1 MKFSKTEIEAV
12 IEASPRT
19 TIPFNKLILS
29 VTYQARPA
37 GSTSKMSIAELAASI
52 KDSNVLQN
60 LIVVKGARGLFEVC
74 AGGRRLEALALLI
87 MNGDIPENY
96 PVPVL
101 IVPADRALMAS
112 LAENCFHIPL
122 HPAEEYTAFATLT
135 AQGKSVEDVAAA
147 FGVTP
152 LVVKRRMK
160 LATVSPKLMAQFRED
175 KIGLDCLMVLASV
188 DEHDKQE
195 QTWAGVPTW
204 NRRPDYLR
212 QLLTQGEIESDRDP
226 VARYVT
232 VKAYEKAGGTLRR
245 DLFSDD
251 DKKAY
256 LLDAPL
262 LEKLA
267 TDKLQK
273 KAKQV
278 LLEGW
283 KWVDVRVRYSYDE
296 FVKYGELRKSR
307 REPTEQETA
316 SSAELQ
322 ARMTVLNEQ
331 MEALAEAEDG
341 EGDEGGA
348 GDEYEKLESESEGLQ
363 AQFKAL
369 EDTLS
374 VWPADLMPQA
384 GCVVSVGN
392 DGAVALKCGLVRPED
407 RNDMVQAVRLAGEG
421 GDDES
426 LVSLPSP
433 KTRPVHSDKLMRRL
447 TAHRVAAVQAE
458 LMDRP
463 DVALVAITAH
473 LAGKL
478 LIDSYRRHYGSDDVL
493 TVSATNTH
501 ASLPSE
507 ADDMKTS
514 AAWQKMDAERA
525 TWAARLP
532 ESVDAIFP
540 WVLAQEPITVQQLL
554 TFLIASTVT
563 GVYGVERSVQSTDA
577 LAVALGLDMS
587 KWWSATGPSYFNHVS
602 KGRILEVVTEA
613 VDANAASPLA
623 ALKKDAAV
631 TGAEQTVAGTGWLP
645 TVLRVG
651 MPEKVSSFGGADEP
665 SMAHGEEHAEQDGV
679 AQRVQE
685 PALAG

>member
-1 MKFSKTEIEAV
+1 MKFSKAEIEAV

-19 TIPFNKLILS
+19 TVPFNKLILS
-29 VTYQARPA
+29 DTYQARSA

-52 KDSNVLQN
+52 KESNVLQN

-74 AGGRRLEALALLI
+74 AGGRRLEALTLLVAS
-87 MNGDIPENY
+87 GDIAENY

-101 IVPADRALMAS
+101 IVPADKALMAS

-122 HPAEEYTAFATLT
+122 HPAEEYTAFAKLT

-160 LATVSPKLMAQFRED
+160 LATVSPTLMVQFRED

-188 DEHDKQE
+188 DDHDKQE

-256 LLDAPL
+256 LLDAVL

-278 LLEGW
+278 VADGW
-283 KWVDVRVRYSYDE
+283 KWVDVRVRYNYDE
-296 FVKYGELRKSR
+296 FVKYGALRKTR
-307 REPTEQETA
+307 REPTEQEAA
-316 SSAELQ
+316 SLTELETRV
-322 ARMTVLNEQ
+322 AALHDQ
-331 MEALAEAEDG
+331 MEVLAEAEAD
-341 EGDEGGA
+341 EGDEDNA
-348 GDEYEKLESESEGLQ
+348 YEKIESESEALQ
-363 AQFKAL
+363 VQIKAL

-374 VWPADLMPQA
+374 IWPTDLMAQA
-384 GCVVSVGN
+384 GCVVYVGN
-392 DGAVALKCGLVRPED
+392 DGAAVLKCGLVRPED
-407 RNDMVQAVRLAGEG
+407 RNDMVQAVRMAGEG
-421 GDDES
+421 ADDES

-463 DVALVAITAH
+463 DVALAAITAH
-473 LAGKL
+473 LAVKL
-478 LIDSYRRHYGSDDVL
+478 LVDGYRRHYGNDDVL
-493 TVSATNTH
+493 TVGATNTH
-501 ASLPSE
+501 VSLPSE
-507 ADDMKTS
+507 ADDMKAS

-563 GVYGVERSVQSTDA
+563 GVYGVERSKQNTDA

-602 KGRILEVVTEA
+602 KGRILDVVTRA
-613 VDANAASPLA
+613 VDANAASLLA
-623 ALKKDAAV
+623 ALKKDAVV
-631 TGAEQTVAGTGWLP
+631 TGAEQTMAGTGWLP
-645 TVLRVG
+645 SCLRT
-651 MPEKVSSFGGADEP
+651 EP
-665 SMAHGEEHAEQDGV
+665 SSGIDEETLDTREESEEATLV
-679 AQRVQE
+679 A
-685 PALAG
+685 

>member
-1 MKFSKTEIEAV
+1 MKFSKAEIEAV

-19 TIPFNKLILS
+19 TVPFNKLILS
-29 VTYQARPA
+29 DTYQARSA

-52 KDSNVLQN
+52 KESNVLQN

-74 AGGRRLEALALLI
+74 AGGRRLEALTLLVAS
-87 MNGDIPENY
+87 GDIAENY

-101 IVPADRALMAS
+101 IVPADKALMAS

-122 HPAEEYTAFATLT
+122 HPAEEYTAFAKLT

-160 LATVSPKLMAQFRED
+160 LATVSPTLMVQFRED

-188 DEHDKQE
+188 DDHDKQE

-256 LLDAPL
+256 LLDAVL

-278 LLEGW
+278 VADGW
-283 KWVDVRVRYSYDE
+283 KWVDVRVRYNYDE
-296 FVKYGELRKSR
+296 FVKYGALRKTR
-307 REPTEQETA
+307 REPTEQEAA
-316 SSAELQ
+316 SLTELETRV
-322 ARMTVLNEQ
+322 AALHDQ
-331 MEALAEAEDG
+331 MEVLAEAEAD
-341 EGDEGGA
+341 EGDEDNA
-348 GDEYEKLESESEGLQ
+348 YEKIESESEALQ
-363 AQFKAL
+363 VQIKAL

-374 VWPADLMPQA
+374 IWPTDLMAQA
-384 GCVVSVGN
+384 GCVVYVGN
-392 DGAVALKCGLVRPED
+392 DGAAVLKCGLVRPED
-407 RNDMVQAVRLAGEG
+407 RNDMVQAVRMAGEG
-421 GDDES
+421 ADDES

-463 DVALVAITAH
+463 DVALAAITAH
-473 LAGKL
+473 LAVKL
-478 LIDSYRRHYGSDDVL
+478 LVDGYRRHYGNDDVL
-493 TVSATNTH
+493 TVGAPNTH
-501 ASLPSE
+501 VSLPSE
-507 ADDMKTS
+507 ADDMKAS

-563 GVYGVERSVQSTDA
+563 GVYGVERSKQSTDA

-602 KGRILEVVTEA
+602 KGRILDVVTRA
-613 VDANAASPLA
+613 VDANAASLLA
-623 ALKKDAAV
+623 ALKKDAVV
-631 TGAEQTVAGTGWLP
+631 TGAEQTMAGTGWLP
-645 TVLRVG
+645 SCLRT
-651 MPEKVSSFGGADEP
+651 EP
-665 SMAHGEEHAEQDGV
+665 SSGIDEETLDTREESEEATLV
-679 AQRVQE
+679 A
-685 PALAG
+685 

>member
-1 MKFSKTEIEAV
+1 MKFSKAEIEAV

-29 VTYQARPA
+29 ETYQARSA

-52 KDSNVLQN
+52 KESNVLQN

-74 AGGRRLEALALLI
+74 AGGRRLEALTLLVA
-87 MNGDIPENY
+87 NSDIPDNY

-101 IVPADRALMAS
+101 MVPADKALIAS

-122 HPAEEYTAFATLT
+122 HPAEEYTAFAKLT

-160 LATVSPKLMAQFRED
+160 LATVSPQLMAQFRAD

-188 DEHDKQE
+188 DDHHKQE
-195 QTWAGVPTW
+195 QTWSGVPTW

-212 QLLTQGEIESDRDP
+212 QLLTQGEIESDSDP

-256 LLDAPL
+256 LLDAAL

-278 LLEGW
+278 AADGW
-283 KWVDVRVRYSYDE
+283 KWVDVRVRYNYDE
-296 FVKYGELRKSR
+296 FVKYGALRKTR
-307 REPTEQETA
+307 REPSGQEAA
-316 SSAELQ
+316 SLLEFETRLA
-322 ARMTVLNEQ
+322 ALNDQ
-331 MEALAEAEDG
+331 MEALAEAESDESDENG
-341 EGDEGGA
+341 EYD
-348 GDEYEKLESESEGLQ
+348 KLETESESLQ
-363 AQFKAL
+363 AQIKAL
-369 EDTLS
+369 EDTFN
-374 VWPADLMPQA
+374 VWPADLMVQA
-384 GCVVSVGN
+384 GCVVFVGN
-392 DGAVALKCGLVRPED
+392 DGTVALKCGLVRPED
-407 RNDMVQAVRLAGEG
+407 RSDMAQAARLAGEG
-421 GDDES
+421 ADDES

-458 LMDRP
+458 LIDRP
-463 DVALVAITAH
+463 DVALAAITAH
-473 LAGKL
+473 LAVKL
-478 LIDSYRRHYGSDDVL
+478 LVDGFRRHYGSDDVL
-493 TVSATNTH
+493 TMSATNTH

-514 AAWQKMDAERA
+514 AAWQKMDTERA
-525 TWAARLP
+525 AWAARLP

-563 GVYGVERSVQSTDA
+563 GVYGVERSKQSTDA

-587 KWWSATGPSYFNHVS
+587 KWWATGPSYFNHVS

-613 VDANAASPLA
+613 VDANAASPLDT
-623 ALKKDAAV
+623 LKKDAAV

-651 MPEKVSSFGGADEP
+651 MSEKVNPSGDSDEP
-665 SMAHGEEHAEQDGV
+665 PVAIGEEHVEPDG
-679 AQRVQE
+679 ATQWAQE

>member
-1 MKFSKTEIEAV
+1 MKFSKAEIEAV

-19 TIPFNKLILS
+19 TVPFNKLILS
-29 VTYQARPA
+29 DTYQARSA

-52 KDSNVLQN
+52 KESSVLQN

-74 AGGRRLEALALLI
+74 AGGRRLEALTLLVASGEI
-87 MNGDIPENY
+87 AENY

-101 IVPADRALMAS
+101 IVPADKALIAS
-112 LAENCFHIPL
+112 LSENCFHIPM
-122 HPAEEYTAFATLT
+122 HPADEYTAFAKLMG
-135 AQGKSVEDVAAA
+135 QGKSVEDVAAA

-160 LATVSPKLMAQFRED
+160 LATVSPQLMAQFRED

-188 DEHDKQE
+188 DDHDKQE

-226 VARYVT
+226 VAKYVT
-232 VKAYEKAGGTLRR
+232 VKTYEKAGGTLRR

-267 TDKLQK
+267 TEKLQK

-278 LLEGW
+278 AADGW
-283 KWVDVRVRYSYDE
+283 KWIDVRVRYNYDE
-296 FVKYGELRKSR
+296 FVKYGELRKTR
-307 REPTEQETA
+307 REPTEQEAA
-316 SSAELQ
+316 SLTELETRI
-322 ARMTVLNEQ
+322 AALHDQ
-331 MEALAEAEDG
+331 MEALAEAES
-341 EGDEGGA
+341 DESDENG
-348 GDEYEKLESESEGLQ
+348 EYEKLETESESLQ
-363 AQFKAL
+363 AQIKAR

-374 VWPADLMPQA
+374 VWPADLMTQA
-384 GCVVSVGN
+384 GCVVYVGN
-392 DGAVALKCGLVRPED
+392 DGAAALKCGLVRPED
-407 RNDMVQAVRLAGEG
+407 RNDMVQAARLAGEG

-433 KTRPVHSDKLMRRL
+433 KIRPVHTDKLMRRL

-463 DVALVAITAH
+463 DVALAAITAH
-473 LAGKL
+473 LAVKL
-478 LIDSYRRHYGSDDVL
+478 LVDGYRRHYGSDDAL

-507 ADDMKTS
+507 ADDMKAS
-514 AAWQKMDAERA
+514 AAWQKVEVERA

-540 WVLAQEPITVQQLL
+540 WVLAQELITVQQLL

-563 GVYGVERSVQSTDA
+563 GVYGVERSKQSTDA

-602 KGRILEVVTEA
+602 KGRILEVVSEA

-651 MPEKVSSFGGADEP
+651 MPEKASLSGDTDEP
-665 SMAHGEEHAEQDGV
+665 PVANGEE
-679 AQRVQE
+679 
-685 PALAG
+685 

>member
-1 MKFSKTEIEAV
+1 MKFSKAEIEAV

-52 KDSNVLQN
+52 KESNVLQN

-74 AGGRRLEALALLI
+74 AGGRRLEALTLLVAS
-87 MNGDIPENY
+87 GDIAENY

-101 IVPADRALMAS
+101 IVPADKALIAS

-122 HPAEEYTAFATLT
+122 HPAEEYTAFAKLT

-160 LATVSPKLMAQFRED
+160 LATVSPTLMAQFRED

-188 DEHDKQE
+188 DDHDKQE
-195 QTWAGVPTW
+195 QTWAGMPTW

-226 VARYVT
+226 VAKYVT

-262 LEKLA
+262 LDRLA

-278 LLEGW
+278 SLDGW
-283 KWVDVRVRYSYDE
+283 KWVDVRVRYNYDE
-296 FVKYGELRKSR
+296 FVKYGELRKTR
-307 REPTEQETA
+307 REPTEHEAASLLELETRA
-316 SSAELQ
+316 A
-322 ARMTVLNEQ
+322 ALNDQ
-331 MEALAEAEDG
+331 MEALAEAESN
-341 EGDEGGA
+341 ESDENG
-348 GDEYEKLESESEGLQ
+348 EYEKLETEFESLQ
-363 AQFKAL
+363 AQIKAL
-369 EDTLS
+369 EDALS
-374 VWPADLMPQA
+374 VWPTDLMAQA
-384 GCVVSVGN
+384 GCVVYVGN
-392 DGAVALKCGLVRPED
+392 DGAAALKCGLVRPED
-407 RNDMVQAVRLAGEG
+407 RSDMAQAARLAGEG

-463 DVALVAITAH
+463 DVALAAITAH
-473 LAGKL
+473 LAAKL
-478 LIDSYRRHYGSDDVL
+478 LVDGYCRHYGNDDAL
-493 TVSATNTH
+493 TVSATNAH

-525 TWAARLP
+525 AWAARLP

-563 GVYGVERSVQSTDA
+563 GVYGVERSKQSTDA

-623 ALKKDAAV
+623 VLKKDAVV
-631 TGAEQTVAGTGWLP
+631 TGAEQTVTGMGWLP
-645 TVLRVG
+645 SCLRTVTQPGV
-651 MPEKVSSFGGADEP
+651 DEE
-665 SMAHGEEHAEQDGV
+665 ALNGVREEAEEV
-679 AQRVQE
+679 ALPV
-685 PALAG
+685 

>member
-1 MKFSKTEIEAV
+1 MKFSKAEIEAV

-19 TIPFNKLILS
+19 TVPFNKLILS
-29 VTYQARPA
+29 DTYQARSA

-52 KDSNVLQN
+52 KESNVLQN

-74 AGGRRLEALALLI
+74 AGGRRLEALTLLVAS
-87 MNGDIPENY
+87 GDIAENY

-101 IVPADRALMAS
+101 IVPADKALMAS

-122 HPAEEYTAFATLT
+122 HPAEEYTAFAKLT

-160 LATVSPKLMAQFRED
+160 LATVSPTLMVQFRED

-188 DEHDKQE
+188 DDHDKQE

-256 LLDAPL
+256 LLDAVL

-278 LLEGW
+278 VADGW
-283 KWVDVRVRYSYDE
+283 KWVDVRVRYNYDE
-296 FVKYGELRKSR
+296 FVKYGALRKTR
-307 REPTEQETA
+307 REPTEQEAA
-316 SSAELQ
+316 SLTELETRV
-322 ARMTVLNEQ
+322 AALHDQ
-331 MEALAEAEDG
+331 MEVLAEAEAD
-341 EGDEGGA
+341 EGDEDNA
-348 GDEYEKLESESEGLQ
+348 YEKIESESEALQ
-363 AQFKAL
+363 VQIKAL

-374 VWPADLMPQA
+374 IWPTDLMAQA
-384 GCVVSVGN
+384 GCVVYVGN
-392 DGAVALKCGLVRPED
+392 DGAAVLKCGLVRPED
-407 RNDMVQAVRLAGEG
+407 RNDMVQAVRMAGEG
-421 GDDES
+421 ADDES

-433 KTRPVHSDKLMRRL
+433 KPRPVHSDKLMRRL

-463 DVALVAITAH
+463 DVALAAITAH
-473 LAGKL
+473 LAVKL
-478 LIDSYRRHYGSDDVL
+478 LVDGYRRHYGNDDVL
-493 TVSATNTH
+493 TVGATNTH
-501 ASLPSE
+501 VSLPSE
-507 ADDMKTS
+507 ADDMKAS

-563 GVYGVERSVQSTDA
+563 GVYGVERSKQNTDA

-602 KGRILEVVTEA
+602 KGRILDVVTRA
-613 VDANAASPLA
+613 VDANAASLLA
-623 ALKKDAAV
+623 ALKKDAVV
-631 TGAEQTVAGTGWLP
+631 TGAEQTMAGTGWLP
-645 TVLRVG
+645 SCLRT
-651 MPEKVSSFGGADEP
+651 EP
-665 SMAHGEEHAEQDGV
+665 SSGIDEETLDTREESEEATLV
-679 AQRVQE
+679 A
-685 PALAG
+685 

>member
-1 MKFSKTEIEAV
+1 MKFSKAEIEAV

-19 TIPFNKLILS
+19 TVPFNKLILS
-29 VTYQARPA
+29 DTYQARSA

-52 KDSNVLQN
+52 KESNVLQN

-74 AGGRRLEALALLI
+74 AGGRRLEALTLLVAS
-87 MNGDIPENY
+87 GDIAENY

-101 IVPADRALMAS
+101 IVPADKALMAS

-122 HPAEEYTAFATLT
+122 HPAEEYTAFAKLT

-160 LATVSPKLMAQFRED
+160 LATVSPTLMVQFRED

-188 DEHDKQE
+188 DDHDKQE

-256 LLDAPL
+256 LLDAVL

-278 LLEGW
+278 VADGW
-283 KWVDVRVRYSYDE
+283 KWVDVRVRYNYDE
-296 FVKYGELRKSR
+296 FVKYGALRKTR
-307 REPTEQETA
+307 REPTEQEAA
-316 SSAELQ
+316 SLTELETRV
-322 ARMTVLNEQ
+322 AALHDQ
-331 MEALAEAEDG
+331 MEVLAEAEAD
-341 EGDEGGA
+341 EGDEDNA
-348 GDEYEKLESESEGLQ
+348 YEKIESESEALQ
-363 AQFKAL
+363 VQIKAL

-374 VWPADLMPQA
+374 IWPTDLMAQA
-384 GCVVSVGN
+384 GCVVYVGN
-392 DGAVALKCGLVRPED
+392 DGAAVLKCGLVRPED
-407 RNDMVQAVRLAGEG
+407 RNDMVQAVRMAGEG
-421 GDDES
+421 ADDES

-463 DVALVAITAH
+463 DVALAAITAH
-473 LAGKL
+473 LAVKL
-478 LIDSYRRHYGSDDVL
+478 LVDGYRRHYGNDDVL
-493 TVSATNTH
+493 TVGATNTH
-501 ASLPSE
+501 VSLPSE
-507 ADDMKTS
+507 ADDMKAS

-563 GVYGVERSVQSTDA
+563 GVYGVERSKQSTDA

-602 KGRILEVVTEA
+602 KGRILDVVTRA
-613 VDANAASPLA
+613 VDANAASLLA
-623 ALKKDAAV
+623 ALKKDAVV
-631 TGAEQTVAGTGWLP
+631 TGAEQTMAGTGWLP
-645 TVLRVG
+645 SCLRT
-651 MPEKVSSFGGADEP
+651 EP
-665 SMAHGEEHAEQDGV
+665 SSGIDEETLDTREESEEATLV
-679 AQRVQE
+679 A
-685 PALAG
+685 

>member
-1 MKFSKTEIEAV
+1 
-12 IEASPRT
+12 
-19 TIPFNKLILS
+19 
-29 VTYQARPA
+29 
-37 GSTSKMSIAELAASI
+37 
-52 KDSNVLQN
+52 
-60 LIVVKGARGLFEVC
+60 
-74 AGGRRLEALALLI
+74 
-87 MNGDIPENY
+87 
-96 PVPVL
+96 
-101 IVPADRALMAS
+101 
-112 LAENCFHIPL
+112 
-122 HPAEEYTAFATLT
+122 
-135 AQGKSVEDVAAA
+135 
-147 FGVTP
+147 
-152 LVVKRRMK
+152 
-160 LATVSPKLMAQFRED
+160 
-175 KIGLDCLMVLASV
+175 
-188 DEHDKQE
+188 
-195 QTWAGVPTW
+195 
-204 NRRPDYLR
+204 
-212 QLLTQGEIESDRDP
+212 

-245 DLFSDD
+245 DLFSED

-262 LEKLA
+262 LDRLA

-278 LLEGW
+278 SLDGW
-283 KWVDVRVRYSYDE
+283 KWVDVRVRYNYDE
-296 FVKYGELRKSR
+296 FVKYGALRKTR
-307 REPTEQETA
+307 REPTEQEAA
-316 SSAELQ
+316 SLAELET
-322 ARMTVLNEQ
+322 RMAALNDQ
-331 MEALAEAEDG
+331 MEALAEAESD
-341 EGDEGGA
+341 EGDENG
-348 GDEYEKLESESEGLQ
+348 EYDKLETESESLQ
-363 AQFKAL
+363 AQIKAL
-369 EDTLS
+369 EDALS
-374 VWPADLMPQA
+374 VWPAELMAQA
-384 GCVVSVGN
+384 GCVVFVGN

-407 RNDMVQAVRLAGEG
+407 WNDMAQAARLAGEG
-421 GDDES
+421 SDDES

-433 KTRPVHSDKLMRRL
+433 KTRPVHTDKLMRRL

-463 DVALVAITAH
+463 DVALAAITAH
-473 LAGKL
+473 LAVKL
-478 LIDSYRRHYGSDDVL
+478 LVDGYRRHYGSDDAL

-525 TWAARLP
+525 AWAARLP

-554 TFLIASTVT
+554 IFLIASTVT
-563 GVYGVERSVQSTDA
+563 GVYGVERSKQSTDP

-651 MPEKVSSFGGADEP
+651 MPEKASLSGDTDEP
-665 SMAHGEEHAEQDGV
+665 PVANGEE
-679 AQRVQE
+679 
-685 PALAG
+685 

>member
-1 MKFSKTEIEAV
+1 MKFSKAEIEA
-12 IEASPRT
+12 IIDASPRT
-19 TIPFNKLILS
+19 FVPFNKLVLS
-29 VTYQARPA
+29 ENYQARSID
-37 GSTSKMSIAELAASI
+37 STSKLSIAELAASI
-52 KDSNVLQN
+52 KESNVLQN

-74 AGGRRLEALALLI
+74 AGGRRLEALTLLVA
-87 MNGDIPENY
+87 NGNIAENY
-96 PVPVL
+96 PVPVM
-101 IVPADRALMAS
+101 IVPADKALIAS

-122 HPAEEYTAFATLT
+122 HPAEEYTAFAKLT

-160 LATVSPKLMAQFRED
+160 LATVSPKLMAQFRD
-175 KIGLDCLMVLASV
+175 GQISLDCLMVLASV
-188 DEHDKQE
+188 DDHDKQE
-195 QTWAGVPTW
+195 QAWAGVPEW

-262 LEKLA
+262 LDRLA

-278 LLEGW
+278 SLDGW
-283 KWVDVRVRYSYDE
+283 KWVDLRVRYNYDE
-296 FVKYGELRKSR
+296 FVKYGALRKTR
-307 REPTEQETA
+307 REPTEQEAA
-316 SSAELQ
+316 SLAELET
-322 ARMTVLNEQ
+322 RMAALHDQ
-331 MEALAEAEDG
+331 MEALAEAEAD
-341 EGDEGGA
+341 EGDE
-348 GDEYEKLESESEGLQ
+348 DNEYDKLETESESLQ
-363 AQFKAL
+363 VQIKAL
-369 EDTLS
+369 EDVLS
-374 VWPADLMPQA
+374 VWPADLMAQA
-384 GCVVSVGN
+384 GCVVYVGN
-392 DGAVALKCGLVRPED
+392 DGTVALKCGLVRPED
-407 RNDMVQAVRLAGEG
+407 RNDMVQAARLTGVG

-458 LMDRP
+458 LIDRS
-463 DVALVAITAH
+463 DVALAALTAQLAQKVFRDSDHRYYRLEPVFAIIATDSEFELRSAADDLESCAAWTKVQAERAAWAERLPTDLDAVFPWLLAQDQATVLQLLSFVVAIT
-473 LAGKL
+473 
-478 LIDSYRRHYGSDDVL
+478 
-493 TVSATNTH
+493 TVG
-501 ASLPSE
+501 
-507 ADDMKTS
+507 
-514 AAWQKMDAERA
+514 
-525 TWAARLP
+525 
-532 ESVDAIFP
+532 IC
-540 WVLAQEPITVQQLL
+540 
-554 TFLIASTVT
+554 
-563 GVYGVERSVQSTDA
+563 GVEPERQSNET
-577 LAVALGLDMS
+577 LASALGLDMR
-587 KWWSATGPSYFNHVS
+587 KWWTATGPSYFNHVS

-645 TVLRVG
+645 TVLRAG
-651 MPEKVSSFGGADEP
+651 MPEKVNPSGNTDEP
-665 SMAHGEEHAEQDGV
+665 VAHGEEHAEPDG
-679 AQRVQE
+679 APERAQE

>member
-1 MKFSKTEIEAV
+1 MKFSKAEIEAV

-19 TIPFNKLILS
+19 TVPFNKLILS
-29 VTYQARPA
+29 DTHQVRPV

-52 KDSNVLQN
+52 KESNVLQN

-87 MNGDIPENY
+87 ANGDIPENF

-101 IVPADRALMAS
+101 IVPADKALIAS
-112 LAENCFHIPL
+112 LSENCFHIPL
-122 HPAEEYTAFATLT
+122 HPAEEYTAFARLA

-188 DEHDKQE
+188 DDHGKQE
-195 QTWAGVPTW
+195 QAWACVPEW

-226 VARYVT
+226 VARYVS

-256 LLDAPL
+256 LLDGAL

-278 LLEGW
+278 TADGW
-283 KWVDVRVRYSYDE
+283 KWVDVRVRYNYDE
-296 FVKYGELRKSR
+296 FVKYGELRRTR
-307 REPTEQETA
+307 REPTEQEA
-316 SSAELQ
+316 AGVAELQ
-322 ARMTVLNEQ
+322 AKATALHDQ
-331 MEALAEAEDG
+331 MEALAEADAD
-341 EGDEGGA
+341 EGDE
-348 GDEYEKLESESEGLQ
+348 DNEYEKLETESESLQ
-363 AQFKAL
+363 ARIKAL

-374 VWPADLMPQA
+374 VWPADLMAQA
-384 GCVVSVGN
+384 GCVVYVGN
-392 DGAVALKCGLVRPED
+392 DGTAALKCGLVRPED
-407 RNDMVQAVRLAGEG
+407 RNDMVQAARLAGESG
-421 GDDES
+421 EDES

-458 LMDRP
+458 LIDRP
-463 DVALVAITAH
+463 DVALAAITAH
-473 LAGKL
+473 LAVKL
-478 LIDSYRRHYGSDDVL
+478 LVDGYRRHYGNDDAL

-507 ADDMKTS
+507 ADGMKTS

-563 GVYGVERSVQSTDA
+563 GVYGVERSKQSIDA

-623 ALKKDAAV
+623 ALKKDAVV
-631 TGAEQTVAGTGWLP
+631 TGAEQTVAGTRWLP

-651 MPEKVSSFGGADEP
+651 TPEKVSPSGVADEP
-665 SMAHGEEHAEQDGV
+665 PLAHGEEHVEPNGAI
-679 AQRVQE
+679 QRVRE
-685 PALAG
+685 PALVE

>member
-1 MKFSKTEIEAV
+1 MKFSKAEIDAV

-19 TIPFNKLILS
+19 TVPFNKLILS
-29 VTYQARPA
+29 EAYQARSA

-52 KDSNVLQN
+52 KESNVLQN

-74 AGGRRLEALALLI
+74 AGGRRLEALALLVI
-87 MNGDIPENY
+87 NGDIPENY

-101 IVPADRALMAS
+101 IVPADKALMAS
-112 LAENCFHIPL
+112 LSENFFHIPM
-122 HPAEEYTAFATLT
+122 HPADEYTAFARLIV
-135 AQGKSVEDVAAA
+135 QGKSIEDVAAA

-195 QTWAGVPTW
+195 QAWAGVPAW

-212 QLLTQGEIESDRDP
+212 QWLTLGEIESDRDP
-226 VARYVT
+226 VVKYVT

-283 KWVDVRVRYSYDE
+283 KWVDVRVRYNYDE
-296 FVKYGELRKSR
+296 FVKYGELRKTR
-307 REPTEQETA
+307 RVPTEQEAA
-316 SSAELQ
+316 SIAELE
-322 ARMTVLNEQ
+322 AKMTALHDQ
-331 MEALAEAEDG
+331 MEALAEAGTD
-341 EGDEGGA
+341 EGDE
-348 GDEYEKLESESEGLQ
+348 DREYENEKLESESEGLQ

-369 EDTLS
+369 ENTLS
-374 VWPADLMPQA
+374 VWPADLMAQA
-384 GCVVSVGN
+384 GCVVFVGN

-407 RNDMVQAVRLAGEG
+407 RSEMAQAVRLAGEG

-447 TAHRVAAVQAE
+447 TAHRVIAVQAE
-458 LMDRP
+458 LVDRS
-463 DVALVAITAH
+463 DVALAALTAQLAQKMFRDNDHRYYRLEPVFAITAT
-473 LAGKL
+473 
-478 LIDSYRRHYGSDDVL
+478 DSEFELR
-493 TVSATNTH
+493 SA
-501 ASLPSE
+501 
-507 ADDMKTS
+507 ADDLES
-514 AAWQKMDAERA
+514 CAAWAKVQAERA
-525 TWAARLP
+525 AWAKRLP
-532 ESVDAIFP
+532 TDLDAVFP
-540 WVLAQEPITVQQLL
+540 WLLAQDQTTVLQLL
-554 TFLIASTVT
+554 TFVVAVTTV
-563 GVYGVERSVQSTDA
+563 GICGVESERQSNDA
-577 LAVALGLDMS
+577 LAHALGLDMS
-587 KWWSATGPSYFNHVS
+587 KWWTATGPSYFNHVS

-631 TGAEQTVAGTGWLP
+631 TGAEQTVAGSDWLP

-651 MPEKVSSFGGADEP
+651 MPEKVSPSGGADEP
-665 SMAHGEEHAEQDGV
+665 PVGPDG
-679 AQRVQE
+679 ATQRVQE

>member
-1 MKFSKTEIEAV
+1 MKFSKAEIEAV

-52 KDSNVLQN
+52 KESNVLQN
-60 LIVVKGARGLFEVC
+60 LIVMKGARGLFEVC
-74 AGGRRLEALALLI
+74 AGGRRLEALTLLVV
-87 MNGDIPENY
+87 NGDIAENY

-101 IVPADRALMAS
+101 IVAADKALIAS

-122 HPAEEYTAFATLT
+122 HPAEEYTAFAKLT

-160 LATVSPKLMAQFRED
+160 LATVSPQLMTQFRED

-188 DEHDKQE
+188 DDHDKQE

-226 VARYVT
+226 VAKYVT

-256 LLDAPL
+256 LLDAAL

-267 TDKLQK
+267 TNKLQK

-278 LLEGW
+278 AADGW

-296 FVKYGELRKSR
+296 FVKYGELRRTR
-307 REPTEQETA
+307 REPTEREA
-316 SSAELQ
+316 ADIAALQ
-322 ARMTVLNEQ
+322 AKAAALHDR
-331 MEALAEAEDG
+331 MEALAEAEAD
-341 EGDEGGA
+341 EGDA
-348 GDEYEKLESESEGLQ
+348 DNEYEKLETESESLQ
-363 AQFKAL
+363 TQIKAL

-374 VWPADLMPQA
+374 VWPTDLMAQA
-384 GCVVSVGN
+384 GCVVYVGN
-392 DGAVALKCGLVRPED
+392 DGAAALKCGLVRPED
-407 RNDMVQAVRLAGEG
+407 RNDMAQAARLAGEG
-421 GDDES
+421 SDDES

-458 LMDRP
+458 LIDRP
-463 DVALVAITAH
+463 DVALAAITAH
-473 LAGKL
+473 LAVKL
-478 LIDSYRRHYGSDDVL
+478 LVDGYRRHYGNDDAL

-501 ASLPSE
+501 VSLPSE

-525 TWAARLP
+525 AWAARLP
-532 ESVDAIFP
+532 DSVDAIFP
-540 WVLAQEPITVQQLL
+540 WVLSQEPITVQQLL

-563 GVYGVERSVQSTDA
+563 GVYGVERSKQSTDP

-602 KGRILEVVTEA
+602 KSRILEVVKEA
-613 VDANAASPLA
+613 ADANAASPLA
-623 ALKKDAAV
+623 ALKKDAVV

-651 MPEKVSSFGGADEP
+651 MPEKVNPSGDTDELP
-665 SMAHGEEHAEQDGV
+665 VANGEEQAEPDGATQR
-679 AQRVQE
+679 AQK

>member
-1 MKFSKTEIEAV
+1 MKFSKAEIEAV

-19 TIPFNKLILS
+19 TVPFNKLILS
-29 VTYQARPA
+29 ETYQARSA

-52 KDSNVLQN
+52 KESNVLQN
-60 LIVVKGARGLFEVC
+60 LVVVKGARGLFEVC
-74 AGGRRLEALALLI
+74 AGGRRLEALTLLVA
-87 MNGDIPENY
+87 NGDIAENY

-101 IVPADRALMAS
+101 IVPADKALIAS
-112 LAENCFHIPL
+112 LSENVFHVSM
-122 HPAEEYTAFATLT
+122 HPADEYTAFAKLIG
-135 AQGKSVEDVAAA
+135 QGKSVEDVAAA

-160 LATVSPKLMAQFRED
+160 LASVSPQLMAQFREG

-188 DEHDKQE
+188 DDHDKQE
-195 QTWAGVPTW
+195 QAWAGVPEW

-212 QLLTQGEIESDRDP
+212 QLLIQGEIESDRDP

-278 LLEGW
+278 SLDGW
-283 KWVDVRVRYSYDE
+283 KWVDVRVRYNYDE
-296 FVKYGELRKSR
+296 FVKYGALRKTR
-307 REPTEQETA
+307 REPTEHEAA
-316 SSAELQ
+316 SLAELETQ
-322 ARMTVLNEQ
+322 MAALHDQ
-331 MEALAEAEDG
+331 MEALAEAESD
-341 EGDEGGA
+341 EGDENGA
-348 GDEYEKLESESEGLQ
+348 YEKLETESESLQ
-363 AQFKAL
+363 AQIKAL

-374 VWPADLMPQA
+374 VWPVDLMAQA
-384 GCVVSVGN
+384 GCVVYVGN
-392 DGAVALKCGLVRPED
+392 DGAAALKCGLVRPED
-407 RNDMVQAVRLAGEG
+407 RRDMAQAARMAGEG

-433 KTRPVHSDKLMRRL
+433 KTRPIHSDKLMRRL

-458 LMDRP
+458 LIDRP
-463 DVALVAITAH
+463 DVALAAITAH

-478 LIDSYRRHYGSDDVL
+478 LVDGYRRHYGSDDVL
-493 TVSATNTH
+493 TVSATSTH
-501 ASLPSE
+501 SSLHSE
-507 ADDMKTS
+507 ADDMKAS

-525 TWAARLP
+525 AWVARLP

-554 TFLIASTVT
+554 IFLIASTVT
-563 GVYGVERSVQSTDA
+563 G
-577 LAVALGLDMS
+577 
-587 KWWSATGPSYFNHVS
+587 
-602 KGRILEVVTEA
+602 
-613 VDANAASPLA
+613 
-623 ALKKDAAV
+623 
-631 TGAEQTVAGTGWLP
+631 
-645 TVLRVG
+645 
-651 MPEKVSSFGGADEP
+651 
-665 SMAHGEEHAEQDGV
+665 
-679 AQRVQE
+679 
-685 PALAG
+685 

>member
-1 MKFSKTEIEAV
+1 MKFSKAEIEAV

-19 TIPFNKLILS
+19 TVPFSKLILS
-29 VTYQARPA
+29 ETYQARSA

-52 KDSNVLQN
+52 KESNVLQN
-60 LIVVKGARGLFEVC
+60 LVVVKGARGLFEVC
-74 AGGRRLEALALLI
+74 AGGRRLEALTLLVA
-87 MNGDIPENY
+87 NGDIAENY

-101 IVPADRALMAS
+101 IVPADKALIAS

-122 HPAEEYTAFATLT
+122 HPAEEYTVFAKLT

-160 LATVSPKLMAQFRED
+160 LATVSPQLMAKFRED
-175 KIGLDCLMVLASV
+175 KISLDCLMVLASV
-188 DEHDKQE
+188 DDHDKQE
-195 QTWAGVPTW
+195 QAWAGVPEW

-256 LLDAPL
+256 LLDALL
-262 LEKLA
+262 LEQLA

-278 LLEGW
+278 AADGW
-283 KWVDVRVRYSYDE
+283 KWVDVRVRYNYDE
-296 FVKYGELRKSR
+296 FVKYGALRKTR
-307 REPTEQETA
+307 REPTEQEAA
-316 SSAELQ
+316 SLTELET
-322 ARMTVLNEQ
+322 RMAALHDQ
-331 MEALAEAEDG
+331 MEALAEAEAD
-341 EGDEGGA
+341 EGDEVNA
-348 GDEYEKLESESEGLQ
+348 YEKLETESEDLQ
-363 AQFKAL
+363 AQIKAL
-369 EDTLS
+369 DDTLS
-374 VWPADLMPQA
+374 VWPADLMAQA
-384 GCVVSVGN
+384 GCVVHVGN
-392 DGAVALKCGLVRPED
+392 DGAAALKCGLVRPED
-407 RNDMVQAVRLAGEG
+407 RNDMVQAARLAGEG
-421 GDDES
+421 DDDES

-433 KTRPVHSDKLMRRL
+433 KTRPIHSDKLMRRL

-458 LMDRP
+458 LIDRP
-463 DVALVAITAH
+463 DVALAAITAH

-478 LIDSYRRHYGSDDVL
+478 LVDGYRRHCGSDDVL
-493 TVSATNTH
+493 TVSATSTH
-501 ASLPSE
+501 SSLHSE
-507 ADDMKTS
+507 ADDMKAS
-514 AAWQKMDAERA
+514 PAWQKMEAERVA
-525 TWAARLP
+525 WAGRLP

-554 TFLIASTVT
+554 IFLIASTVT
-563 GVYGVERSVQSTDA
+563 GVYGVERSKQSTDA
-577 LAVALGLDMS
+577 LAMALGLDMS

-623 ALKKDAAV
+623 ALKKEAVV
-631 TGAEQTVAGTGWLP
+631 TGAEQAVVGMGWLP

-651 MPEKVSSFGGADEP
+651 MPEKVNP
-665 SMAHGEEHAEQDGV
+665 SNTDTDKPPVAHGEEQAEPDG
-679 AQRVQE
+679 ATQLAQE